1 MDLEYQEEMKSIRL
15 YKTGSRLI
23 IEIDGA
29 DEDFDQTVLSFLSGL
44 LKCPAH
50 ADSLDVEPV
59 VRRNT
64 LPSRAEYMDTLLI
77 KGGPYAGYSAKQ
89 ALHRDGEVAL
99 VRLYEYAKAV
109 RDSEEKEAICMAC
122 KHYMATALKEREAMI
137 ADEEEIVA
145 FIRTIAP
152 LIDIQKMLY
161 MFTYQDL
168 EEFLEAADYEEKRL
182 AFEGI
187 IESLIQRGMQS

>member
-1 MDLEYQEEMKSIRL
+1 MDSEYQKEMKSIRL

-29 DEDFDQTVLSFLSGL
+29 DESFDQTVLSFLSGL
-44 LKCPAH
+44 LKGTVH
-50 ADSLDVEPV
+50 VDSLDVEPV
-59 VRRNT
+59 VKRNT
-64 LPSRAEYMDTLLI
+64 MPSRTEYMDTLLLTE
-77 KGGPYAGYSAKQ
+77 GPYAGYSAKQ

-137 ADEEEIVA
+137 AGEEEIVA

-152 LIDIQKMLY
+152 LIDVQKMLH

-168 EEFLEAADYEEKRL
+168 EEFLETADYEEKRL

-187 IESLIQRGMQS
+187 IESLIQRGMQ

>member
-1 MDLEYQEEMKSIRL
+1 MDSKHQEEMKSIRL

-23 IEIDGA
+23 VEIDGA
-29 DEDFDQTVLSFLSGL
+29 DEDFDQTVLNFLSGL
-44 LKCPAH
+44 LKGSVHMEP
-50 ADSLDVEPV
+50 LDVEPV
-59 VRRNT
+59 ARRDT
-64 LPSRAEYMDTLLI
+64 LPSRTEYMDTLLLTE
-77 KGGPYAGYSAKQ
+77 GPYAGYSAKQ

-122 KHYMATALKEREAMI
+122 KRYMATSLKEREAMI
-137 ADEEEIVA
+137 ASEEEVAA

-152 LIDIQKMLY
+152 LIDVQKMLH
-161 MFTYQDL
+161 MFTYQSL
-168 EEFLEAADYEEKRL
+168 EEFLEVADYEEKRL

-187 IESLIQRGMQS
+187 IESLIQRGMQ